1 MYIHFHIP
9 SLYYSEIYLGLSR
22 MWTMYLMKHY
32 DSVLALQA
40 DRQSI
45 HADAQLALGQCGGT
59 YGLSPLMRVDPSPAV

>member
-1 MYIHFHIP
+1 
-9 SLYYSEIYLGLSR
+9 